1 MLMREDEDS
10 NPMRC
15 EAGRV
20 YRYRPDH
27 IRHGAVQ
34 NLDPHLGRHSSKK
47 GAIGASRL
55 GHRTDR
61 LAQRAFHR

>member
-1 MLMREDEDS
+1 MRI
-10 NPMRC
+10 PTQYGARQV
-15 EAGRV
+15 V
-20 YRYRPDH
+20 YSYRLDH